1 MRLRRRP
8 SPDSDLDDVDGALP
22 HADLAPNET
31 GTPPPPAAD
40 GFGAAL
46 SRELDTTPPF
56 AFTPPAPAPAFIEPE
71 PEPEPEFEPIDDHG
85 IHLLADDVVELI
97 DADEIPGIPLAL
109 LDVRDNVATVLVDP
123 SSATF
128 ATAVEA
134 EPDLGDELDFWAMY
148 DEARAVADLLDV
160 PPTSTVAVIGSLE
173 VAMPAARRC
182 RSGHWI
188 DDDDVFVLTDRP
200 DFVDE
205 PSWHV
210 IADPDELVE
219 VLAGS
224 TYPSAM
230 LVIDV
235 PGELPRTLKPLVGRL
250 RDAGLALVRYV
261 LDGNPT
267 DEDLATWHG
276 ELGRPSALDLAGTVE
291 PTRVLELLDRAEP
304 VASIAGVPVSPELI
318 LALRMDAL
326 TS

>member
-8 SPDSDLDDVDGALP
+8 SINDDALDDDAIATESVSDLGPGPDGA
-22 HADLAPNET
+22 
-31 GTPPPPAAD
+31 TPPPPAGD

-46 SRELDTTPPF
+46 SRQLDSAPPF
-56 AFTPPAPAPAFIEPE
+56 GFIPPTPAAPFVDDEPDATVDLDAVV
-71 PEPEPEFEPIDDHG
+71 DDEEVMEA
-85 IHLLADDVVELI
+85 IP
-97 DADEIPGIPLAL
+97 ADEIPGIPLAL

-123 SSATF
+123 AGAGF
-128 ATAVEA
+128 ATTVEP
-134 EPDLGDELDFWAMY
+134 ESDPLEELDFWAMY

-182 RSGHWI
+182 RSRHWI

-200 DFVDE
+200 GFVDE

-210 IADPDELVE
+210 ITDPDDLVR
-219 VLAGS
+219 VLTGS

-235 PGELPRTLKPLVGRL
+235 PDELPRTLKPLVNRL
-250 RDAGLALVRYV
+250 REAGLALVRYV

-267 DEDLATWHG
+267 NEDLATWHG

-291 PTRVLELLDRAEP
+291 PARVLELLDRAEP
-304 VASIAGVPVSPELI
+304 IASIAGVPISPELI

-326 TS
+326 QR

>member
-8 SPDSDLDDVDGALP
+8 SPDADPAGHDDLVPDRPDGPIA
-22 HADLAPNET
+22 A
-31 GTPPPPAAD
+31 PPPPAAD

-46 SRELDTTPPF
+46 SRELDGAPPF
-56 AFTPPAPAPAFIEPE
+56 AFTPPTPAEPFTEPE
-71 PEPEPEFEPIDDHG
+71 PNVADDHET
-85 IHLLADDVVELI
+85 LLLDDDVVELI

-123 SSATF
+123 ASVTF
-128 ATAVEA
+128 PALVEHEA
-134 EPDLGDELDFWAMY
+134 ESELLEDVDFWAMY

-182 RSGHWI
+182 RNRHWI

-210 IADPDELVE
+210 ITDGDELVD

-235 PGELPRTLKPLVGRL
+235 PGELPRTLKPLVHRL
-250 RDAGLALVRYV
+250 REAGLALVRYV
-261 LDGNPT
+261 LDGSPT

-304 VASIAGVPVSPELI
+304 IASIAGVPISPELI
-318 LALRMDAL
+318 LALRLDAL
-326 TS
+326 AD